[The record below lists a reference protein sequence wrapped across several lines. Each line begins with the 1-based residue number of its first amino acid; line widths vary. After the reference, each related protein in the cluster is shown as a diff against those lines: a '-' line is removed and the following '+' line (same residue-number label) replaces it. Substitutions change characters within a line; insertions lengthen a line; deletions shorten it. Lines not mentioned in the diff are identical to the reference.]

1 MGAGKKQ
8 GRDVTS
14 CQKVAHILENLRW
27 IVSAM
32 WQQVLHWEV
41 YLGNIDI
48 ILFSQNRFC
57 KHVPAMTVLSVHE
70 MYLAF
75 SEVEGDKKDLFA
87 ALVGGGKSE
96 RLSKGAFWLQSETFK
111 LA

>member
-48 ILFSQNRFC
+48 IYNIIALRDL
-57 KHVPAMTVLSVHE
+57 HAYAYEPYLSV
-70 MYLAF
+70 
-75 SEVEGDKKDLFA
+75 S
-87 ALVGGGKSE
+87 
-96 RLSKGAFWLQSETFK
+96 QSVS
-111 LA
+111 